1 MVKGQRQQRRLEL
14 LFTFYIMRKVSS
26 LISFPKY
33 EKKLAIL
40 ADYFT
45 REEELSLDSDNDEVS
60 CQASSDATAPLSSET
75 SRTVLDLFTGLPLAG
90 WLLYPVPA
98 LKPEVSVP
106 ACSPSFQGP
115 FCPIIRKQY
124 LLLAVLGVLY
134 SAYRQGL
141 YLASFIPGDESN
153 MKSNR
158 ITSHLSIYK
167 PQLTSTFPIYHRIS
181 GGFPIFRSD

>member
-1 MVKGQRQQRRLEL
+1 MTGSLGMTAIVPQACKQKVEAWLQRKHA
-14 LFTFYIMRKVSS
+14 YVIPISS
-26 LISFPKY
+26 ST
-33 EKKLAIL
+33 E
-40 ADYFT
+40 
-45 REEELSLDSDNDEVS
+45 RGVLS
-60 CQASSDATAPLSSET
+60 
-75 SRTVLDLFTGLPLAG
+75 LFTGLLLAA
-90 WLLYPVPA
+90 WLLSPVPA
-98 LKPEVSVP
+98 LKP

-115 FCPIIRKQY
+115 FCPIMRKQY

-153 MKSNR
+153 IQSNR